1 MAKPQ
6 DKSPFKLSPS
16 KFLFGY
22 EKCKKCFY
30 LDIRKGLSQ
39 PGTFPSIFSKYD
51 INGIINPTAIINE
64 HNLNKQLI
72 QVIDIFGRESKGFK
86 NQPLFYIYD
95 DGTVEKK
102 IIIE

>member
-1 MAKPQ
+1 MNR
-6 DKSPFKLSPS
+6 LSNP
-16 KFLFGY
+16 KF
-22 EKCKKCFY
+22 
-30 LDIRKGLSQ
+30 
-39 PGTFPSIFSKYD
+39 FSKYD
-51 INGIINPTAIINE
+51 INGLINPTAIINE

-72 QVIDIFGRESKGFK
+72 QVIDILGRESKGLK